1 MNEIT
6 TPEGPEKAPERRVK
20 SVNFTD
26 QVLLDYA
33 NQRADNLYGGNFSGY
48 VTALIE
54 RDRSMAES
62 RRTLHDLEARILR
75 IIEPY
80 GGRLGQE
87 SDSFDFE
94 IPKLEVVIE
103 ARSRFPRERH
113 LEYQLL
119 SSMQKI
125 ILPLAAHPH
134 HRHVSARHR
143 RRRKG
148 TLPPVRDRRHRE
160 PPRLRPHRDGEIPR
174 FPCPAGNRGV
184 GKRPAGSGKRRQA
197 QENPSPLILTHANAG
212 HHRRRGVARRNP
224 RLLVG

>member
-1 MNEIT
+1 M
-6 TPEGPEKAPERRVK
+6 
-20 SVNFTD
+20 NFTD
-26 QVLLDYA
+26 QALLDYA

-62 RRTLHDLEARILR
+62 RRTLHDLEFKILR

-87 SDSFDFE
+87 GDAFDFE
-94 IPKLEVVIE
+94 IPTLSVVIE

-125 ILPLAAHPH
+125 SFLSPNTRIIVTYPPDIADAEKERFKQFETAGIENLRACDLNEMEKFLASLAQP
-134 HRHVSARHR
+134 
-143 RRRKG
+143 G
-148 TLPPVRDRRHRE
+148 TEALENALLD
-160 PPRLRPHRDGEIPR
+160 
-174 FPCPAGNRGV
+174 
-184 GKRPAGSGKRRQA
+184 
-197 QENPSPLILTHANAG
+197 QENAVNSRESSNH
-212 HHRRRGVARRNP
+212 
-224 RLLVG
+224 

>member
-20 SVNFTD
+20 SVNFMD

-33 NQRADNLYGGNFSGY
+33 NQRADNLYGGNFSAY
-48 VTALIE
+48 ITALIE
-54 RDRSMAES
+54 RDRSLAES

-94 IPKLEVVIE
+94 IPNLDVVIQ

-119 SSMQKI
+119 SAMQKI
-125 ILPLAAHPH
+125 TFLAPH
-134 HRHVSARHR
+134 TRIIV
-143 RRRKG
+143 
-148 TLPPVRDRRHRE
+148 TYPPDIADAEKDRFRQFE
-160 PPRLRPHRDGEIPR
+160 TAGIENLRACDLTEMER
-174 FPCPAGNRGV
+174 FIASLAQPDAEALEN
-184 GKRPAGSGKRRQA
+184 ALLD
-197 QENPSPLILTHANAG
+197 QENATKPKKTPH
-212 HHRRRGVARRNP
+212 P
-224 RLLVG
+224 